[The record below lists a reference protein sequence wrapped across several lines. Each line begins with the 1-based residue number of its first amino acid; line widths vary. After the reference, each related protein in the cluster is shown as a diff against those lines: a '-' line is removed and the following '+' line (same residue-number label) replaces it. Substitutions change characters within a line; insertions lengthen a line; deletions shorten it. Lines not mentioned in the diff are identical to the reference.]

1 MRPRAKDALLRIVD
15 DASYRVA
22 VIDWIQRHSTNGER
36 GSGWMGK
43 KDAEGTPV
51 MNICSGGPPVTVAI
65 ETIQFVIDNGVLPT
79 EEQSLSF
86 PSPDKKDDA
95 TP

>member
-1 MRPRAKDALLRIVD
+1 MRLKAKDALLRIVD
-15 DASYRVA
+15 DVSYRVA
-22 VIDWIQRHSTNGER
+22 VIYWIQRHSTNAEG
-36 GSGWMGK
+36 GSDWIGK

-65 ETIQFVIDNGVLPT
+65 ETIQFVIDNGVLPE

-86 PSPDKKDDA
+86 SSPDKR
-95 TP
+95 